1 MAENRVEN
9 LADNLVENVAHGVDN
24 VAQGVVGAA
33 SGVADAAKAV
43 VRRPRPVP
51 NVSPDGTVVPRRRP
65 MPGPPV
71 LRAAPDVARVAAASA
86 WHLVSWSVGATI
98 AGANYVSRRAVAGEP
113 ATAILQEAA
122 SDLRAVAWRA
132 LGLPGG
138 TATSSNAHPQDKAN
152 PRGSSVLDLQRRGTD
167 LLRRSNDVHVI
178 EDTHPAFARI
188 LADITPD
195 EARILRYVY
204 LEGPQPALD
213 IRTYRPFGIGSELV
227 ASGMNMI
234 AEHAG
239 LRNVE
244 RIDLYLTNLSRLGM
258 LEFSKE
264 PVKNPTRY
272 QVIEAQPK
280 VASAMESAGR
290 MPRIVQRSV
299 ILTSF
304 GEEFVRTCLPL
315 NGKSVPNREGSRPVP
330 SRTVP
335 SRTVPSRTVPSRTV
349 PSRTVPSRTVR
360 SELGR

>member
-1 MAENRVEN
+1 MPENRIEN
-9 LADNLVENVAHGVDN
+9 LADQVRSPVAETVDHIALPDPN
-24 VAQGVVGAA
+24 STIA
-33 SGVADAAKAV
+33 
-43 VRRPRPVP
+43 RRPRPALPVP
-51 NVSPDGTVVPRRRP
+51 PAGTGVPGTDVSGATGVPRRRP

-71 LRAAPDVARVAAASA
+71 LRAAPEVARVAAASA

-113 ATAILQEAA
+113 ATVILQEAA

-132 LGLPGG
+132 LGMPTGS
-138 TATSSNAHPQDKAN
+138 ATTPDARPLDRTN
-152 PRGSSVLDLQRRGTD
+152 PRGSSVLDLQRRGSD

-204 LEGPQPALD
+204 LQGPQPTID

-244 RIDLYLTNLSRLGM
+244 RIDLYLTNLGRLGM
-258 LEFSKE
+258 LDFSKE

-272 QVIEAQPK
+272 QVIEAQPN
-280 VASAMESAGR
+280 VVSAMRAAGR

-304 GEEFVRTCLPL
+304 GAEFVRTCLPL
-315 NGKSVPNREGSRPVP
+315 NGKVVPNRDGRPVP
-330 SRTVP
+330 RRGGPVQLDT
-335 SRTVPSRTVPSRTV
+335 
-349 PSRTVPSRTVR
+349 
-360 SELGR
+360 

>member
-1 MAENRVEN
+1 MPDHRVES
-9 LADNLVENVAHGVDN
+9 LADSVASKGTDAGRSADAGRTDGTGH
-24 VAQGVVGAA
+24 GAA
-33 SGVADAAKAV
+33 AIE
-43 VRRPRPVP
+43 RRPRPVP
-51 NVSPDGTVVPRRRP
+51 SVDRPADAAVLPRRRP

-71 LRAAPDVARVAAASA
+71 LRAAPEVARVAAVSA

-98 AGANYVSRRAVAGEP
+98 AGANYVSRRAAAGEP

-132 LGLPGG
+132 LGLPGASPSG
-138 TATSSNAHPQDKAN
+138 TPTAPALDKTT
-152 PRGSSVLDLQRRGTD
+152 PRGASVLDLQRRGTD
-167 LLRRSNDVHVI
+167 LLRRSNDVHVV

-204 LEGPQPALD
+204 LEGPQPAID

-227 ASGMNMI
+227 ATGLNMI

-239 LRNVE
+239 LRNVD

-264 PVKNPTRY
+264 PVKNPNRY

-315 NGKSVPNREGSRPVP
+315 NGRSVPNREGRPGP
-330 SRTVP
+330 
-335 SRTVPSRTVPSRTV
+335 
-349 PSRTVPSRTVR
+349 
-360 SELGR
+360 GRGLRPGPPETTR

>member
-1 MAENRVEN
+1 MADNRVEH
-9 LADNLVENVAHGVDN
+9 LAASAATVVNGVA
-24 VAQGVVGAA
+24 GAA
-33 SGVADAAKAV
+33 AGAVA
-43 VRRPRPVP
+43 RRPRPVP
-51 NVSPDGTVVPRRRP
+51 MVNPDGTPVQRRRP

-71 LRAAPDVARVAAASA
+71 LRAAPEVARVAALSA
-86 WHLVSWSVGATI
+86 WNLVSWSVGATI

-122 SDLRAVAWRA
+122 SDLRTVAWRA
-132 LGLPGG
+132 LGLPG
-138 TATSSNAHPQDKAN
+138 TADPTSPVQPVLDKTS
-152 PRGSSVLDLQRRGTD
+152 PRGASVLDLQRRGTD
-167 LLRRSNDVHVI
+167 LLRRSNDVHVV

-204 LEGPQPALD
+204 LEGPQPAID

-227 ASGMNMI
+227 ASGLNMI

-239 LRNVE
+239 LRNVD

-258 LEFSKE
+258 LDFSKE

-315 NGKSVPNREGSRPVP
+315 NGKSVPHREGRPAP
-330 SRTVP
+330 
-335 SRTVPSRTVPSRTV
+335 
-349 PSRTVPSRTVR
+349 
-360 SELGR
+360 GRAVTPAPPQLEQ